1 MNMIDSPSGSA
12 SNSVPR
18 QCVVALPERIKG
30 GRLSELL
37 ERVPY
42 LSEQVLQVAYDQAR
56 HEVRFTHAD
65 TDDARLSQAVH
76 ELVDV
81 LLTARILAQK
91 EERSNLEQ
99 QPTPSLDHSFSAD
112 VFSGRVGLA
121 AMDAL
126 DRAICEI
133 AERNGAGL
141 RRYPSVYQAK
151 TMQCCGYHK
160 NFPQNVFGV
169 TRIPHD
175 YSVIRQIRDSD
186 SIDIDP
192 SLFVS
197 DGAYLQPCI
206 CYHCYEEWRGA
217 KIENALLSSAGRCFR
232 HEIRWKLDDFR
243 RNEFTMREIA
253 FVGDA
258 EWVELRRLGI
268 MQEVWDL
275 FCDLGLGGRIVTA
288 RDPFFHYDDMMTKG
302 AVQLMADAKYELEF
316 VTTDQRASSIASFN
330 NCQDSLTAKFDITG
344 PDGDKDRHS
353 GCVAFGLDRWCTSLF
368 TRHGTDHNAWPKTLR
383 RFLS

>member
-1 MNMIDSPSGSA
+1 MNVMNNPIDSSLKP
-12 SNSVPR
+12 
-18 QCVVALPERIKG
+18 CVVSLPERIKG

-37 ERVPY
+37 ERIPY
-42 LSEQVLQVAYDQAR
+42 LSEQVLRVTYDEAR
-56 HEVRFTHAD
+56 HEIMVTHSD
-65 TDDARLSQAVH
+65 SNDAQLTQAVQ

-81 LLTARILAQK
+81 LLASRILAQR
-91 EERSNLEQ
+91 EERSNLAE
-99 QPTPSLDHSFSAD
+99 QPTPTHDHSFSTD
-112 VFSGRVGLA
+112 VFAGSAGIA
-121 AMDAL
+121 AMEAL

-133 AERNGAGL
+133 AERQGAGL

-175 YSVIRQIRDSD
+175 YAVIRQIRDSD
-186 SIDIDP
+186 RDDIDP

-206 CYHCYEEWRGA
+206 CYHCYEEWRDA
-217 KIENALLSSAGRCFR
+217 QIETALLSSAGRCFR

-258 EWVELRRLGI
+258 KWVEQRRLGI

-275 FCDLGLGGRIVTA
+275 FGDLGLGGRIVTA

-316 VTTDQRASSIASFN
+316 VTADQRSSSIASFN
-330 NCQDSLTAKFDITG
+330 NCQDTLTAKFGITG
-344 PDGDKDRHS
+344 PDGARDRHS

-368 TRHGTDHNAWPKTLR
+368 TRHGTDPAAWPETLR
-383 RFLS
+383 RLIG